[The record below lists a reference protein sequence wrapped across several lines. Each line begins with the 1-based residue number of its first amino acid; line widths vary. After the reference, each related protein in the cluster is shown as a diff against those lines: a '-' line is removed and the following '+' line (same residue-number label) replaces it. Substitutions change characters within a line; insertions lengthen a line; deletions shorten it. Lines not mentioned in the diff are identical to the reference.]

1 MRSLAL
7 LAGLLW
13 AVGGI
18 AADLPPPVLFAH
30 EPVEVVM
37 EGGPPR
43 AFHGARPYELRWDAT
58 ALPDGKTRW
67 IGVFPADAPLGPWYV
82 RTGNGCVSFLR
93 VPDDRAILVARGAA
107 GMRCS
112 VGAEARVADGSGT
125 CWFVLEP
132 GTHVLTAEF
141 PAGGRAERELEL
153 AAGER
158 RTVTLVSLQFSPT
171 ASAALPGRPF
181 LIVARVLSPVDLPGF
196 RLTAE
201 LPAGWDMRIRGPC
214 LEALP
219 CPPPVYAGTPA
230 ELELVLEIPADAA
243 GPYEMAFHIPSLG
256 IREAVTV
263 EVRGCLDPREVV
275 RHWDVADGDL
285 DLSHGGGAT
294 YERLLWAIA
303 HLGERIP
310 FACRSLTQADLDVLI
325 AEWKEGG

>member
-7 LAGLLW
+7 LVGLLW

-18 AADLPPPVLFAH
+18 GADLPPPVIFAH

-43 AFHGARPYELRWDAT
+43 AFHGARPYELRWDGT
-58 ALPDGKTRW
+58 ALPDGRTRW
-67 IGVFPADAPLGPWYV
+67 AGTFPTDAPLGPWYLDA
-82 RTGNGCVSFLR
+82 GAECISFLR
-93 VPDDRAILVARGAA
+93 VPDDRAILIARGAA

-112 VGAEARVADGSGT
+112 VGAGVRVADGTGT
-125 CWFVLEP
+125 CWFVLDP

-141 PAGGRAERELEL
+141 PAGGRVTRELDL
-153 AAGER
+153 APGER
-158 RTVTLVSLQFSPT
+158 RTVTLVSLEFSPT

-181 LIVARVLSPVDLPGF
+181 LVVARVLSPVDLPEF

-201 LPAGWDMRIRGPC
+201 LPAGWAMRIRGPC

-219 CPPPVYAGTPA
+219 CALPVYAGTPA

-243 GPYEMAFHIPSLG
+243 GPHEIPIHIPSLG
-256 IREAVTV
+256 IRETLTV

-275 RHWDVADGDL
+275 RHWCVGDGDL
-285 DLSHGGGAT
+285 DLSRGGGVT

-303 HLGERIP
+303 HLGKRVP
-310 FACRSLTQADLDVLI
+310 FACRSLTRADLDVLI
-325 AEWKEGG
+325 AEWEGGG